1 MLREQIE
8 RAQKMAR
15 TDDGSGQDGAADPA
29 ATELRREELDAPLG
43 FQLAAG
49 RAAAAAAA
57 AEQQQ
62 QQQRPKPAVAFDEDG
77 GAGGGAGQQRGGKR
91 SKIEELM
98 EKVGGLGLLLL
109 VGLVGPCSFLMDSCA
124 PGRPRCACRWVQ
136 GSSVT
141 ACQPSVLGRHHSTQT
156 CKWAILRCRTGQP
169 RRRRRHRMQHGWRRR
184 SG

>member
-15 TDDGSGQDGAADPA
+15 TDDAPEQEAAAADPA

-62 QQQRPKPAVAFDEDG
+62 QQQRAKPAVAFEEDG
-77 GAGGGAGQQRGGKR
+77 GGAGPAGQQRGGKR

-98 EKVGGLGLLLL
+98 EKVGCGLA
-109 VGLVGPCSFLMDSCA
+109 GLV
-124 PGRPRCACRWVQ
+124 
-136 GSSVT
+136 
-141 ACQPSVLGRHHSTQT
+141 
-156 CKWAILRCRTGQP
+156 
-169 RRRRRHRMQHGWRRR
+169 
-184 SG
+184 

>member
-15 TDDGSGQDGAADPA
+15 TDDGSEQDGAADPA

-98 EKVGGLGLLLL
+98 EKVGGLGAVVAGWAGWAMQLSHGQLCTTMAQVCLQ
-109 VGLVGPCSFLMDSCA
+109 MCA
-124 PGRPRCACRWVQ
+124 EQQR
-136 GSSVT
+136 
-141 ACQPSVLGRHHSTQT
+141 
-156 CKWAILRCRTGQP
+156 
-169 RRRRRHRMQHGWRRR
+169 
-184 SG
+184 